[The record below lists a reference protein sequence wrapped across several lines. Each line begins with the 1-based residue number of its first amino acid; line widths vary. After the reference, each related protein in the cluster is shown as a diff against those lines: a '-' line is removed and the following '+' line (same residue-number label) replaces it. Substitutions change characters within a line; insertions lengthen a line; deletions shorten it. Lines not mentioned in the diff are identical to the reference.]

1 MNALSPCLQPDVSI
15 DRSMQLPF
23 KLLIFSRHVY
33 KYFGYHAEIQW
44 NYRIF
49 GLFHFLW
56 QMANT
61 VNKQLTVIMWLF
73 FLQFSVEQVRYLK
86 KKKNKRNRTNGQQ
99 TGVSTKYNCGTAD
112 VGCSEDASTTL
123 PFESGQMGKGFLIY
137 SECLFLYFAL
147 DFFDKFIF
155 LSYYWMCKCACI
167 LSHFIYTKAVT
178 AESGI
183 YLIKYYSKLYG
194 GKVSNGRLYI

>member
-1 MNALSPCLQPDVSI
+1 MLFHLVYSQTWALIGVCNYHLSCWSLAAMCTNISDTTRKYNEI
-15 DRSMQLPF
+15 TEFLDYF
-23 KLLIFSRHVY
+23 IFS
-33 KYFGYHAEIQW
+33 
-44 NYRIF
+44 
-49 GLFHFLW
+49 W